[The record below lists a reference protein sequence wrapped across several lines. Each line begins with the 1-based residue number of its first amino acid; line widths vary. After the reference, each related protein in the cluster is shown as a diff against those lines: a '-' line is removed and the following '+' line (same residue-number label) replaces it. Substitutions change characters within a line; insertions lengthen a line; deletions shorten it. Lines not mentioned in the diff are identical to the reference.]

1 LRFSSLSDAVLG
13 PARSFHIEGSLMRQH
28 PHDEVVSR
36 YVDGMW
42 HLIDEFGAKI
52 IAAGFECLDRLQLQ
66 FEDRQGR
73 TSPRYGNFGQVECR
87 DDRIF
92 ADGALFAVR
101 ARATQF
107 WQHVGSGVR
116 WPILNLLPPRHDGD
130 FAAVMQP

>member
-1 LRFSSLSDAVLG
+1 VLTLRFSSLSDAILG
-13 PARSFHIEGSLMRQH
+13 PARSFRIEGSVLCQH

-73 TSPRYGNFGQVECR
+73 TSPRYGNFGQLQCR
-87 DDRIF
+87 EEGLF
-92 ADGALFAVR
+92 VDGALFAVR
-101 ARATQF
+101 SRTAQF
-107 WQHVGSGVR
+107 WEHLASGVR
-116 WPILNLLPPRHDGD
+116 WPVINLLTPGRG
-130 FAAVMQP
+130 